1 MTTVH
6 AIDEL
11 KPRLKEILYRC
22 MEEIRATK
30 AALYFLEP
38 ASKNYV
44 LIESYGFRDSQLR
57 NPILPDSDVID
68 RLLTRRTPFF
78 VNGLG
83 VDPRFSEMLYLA
95 DTERILVAPLF
106 SRGRLI
112 AFVDMRDKPS
122 KQPFVEPDL
131 VAAQRISD
139 QIIEMIGSSE
149 LFGPWRAIQLSNLES
164 AVASNSRP
172 EVTLQTVPPA
182 QPRPTKPPAV
192 PAGKAPSEGKA
203 PAAATLYSAQWYVEK
218 ARATL
223 ANDLRRSRSASFV
236 LTDAEFAAIRPSLTP
251 FLLLPNVVMASLSS
265 FSQVGSSRDIATSG
279 PIDAEAMEK
288 FDSKLEAW
296 IRKRGEI
303 FTPPRTQI
311 YQPFEDS
318 RPVDAQS
325 LASILSAPVT
335 AGDRKGLALSVGFSI
350 VPDRATQSKLTSLLE
365 SLQKSIEQALSHQTH
380 SSTRQRIA
388 ESLLEPDFREFP
400 ALKEHSLR
408 VAHLADKFAKFLKLP
423 QHDIDTIR
431 IAAIVHDVGVRFL
444 DYERLYRKQTLTP
457 EERGLLQEH
466 PIIGSAV
473 VARSGLGAEIAN
485 IVLCHQE
492 RVDGSGYP
500 QKLSAAEIPLA
511 SKIIHICEAFDA
523 MTSPNSY
530 QPQLPE
536 RQALE
541 RIRSLS
547 GQQFD
552 ADLVPRFVAMLAG

>member
-1 MTTVH
+1 MTVPG
-6 AIDEL
+6 IDEL
-11 KPRLKEILYRC
+11 KPRMKEILYRC

-30 AALYFLEP
+30 AALYFLDP
-38 ASKNYV
+38 ASKNYSLV
-44 LIESYGFRDSQLR
+44 ESYGFRESQLR

-78 VNGLG
+78 INGLG
-83 VDPRFSEMLYLA
+83 VDPRFSEMLYEA
-95 DTERILVAPLF
+95 DTERILIAPIF

-122 KQPFVEPDL
+122 KQPFGEADL
-131 VAAQRISD
+131 AAAQKISD
-139 QIIEMIGSSE
+139 QINEMVGTSE
-149 LFGPWRAIQLSNLES
+149 LFGPWRAIQLSN
-164 AVASNSRP
+164 VGQTTGASPRG
-172 EVTLQTVPPA
+172 ELA
-182 QPRPTKPPAV
+182 PRPVAVAV
-192 PAGKAPSEGKA
+192 PAVRPVPPPPTRSPEQ
-203 PAAATLYSAQWYVEK
+203 PAAPKAIEPYSSGWYVEK

-223 ANDLRRSRSASFV
+223 ANDLRRSRSAALV
-236 LTDAEFAAIRPSLTP
+236 LTDAEFEAIRPALTP

-265 FSQVGSSRDIATSG
+265 FSQIGSSREIAAIG
-279 PIDAEAMEK
+279 PIDPEALEK

-296 IRKRGEI
+296 IRKRGEL
-303 FTPPRTQI
+303 FTSPRTRI
-311 YQPFEDS
+311 YQPFADA
-318 RPVDAQS
+318 RAVDGQS

-335 AGDRKGLALSVGFSI
+335 AGDRKGLALSVGFAI
-350 VPDRATQSKLTSLLE
+350 APDRATQAKLTHLLE
-365 SLQKSIEQALSHQTH
+365 SLQKSIEQAIGHQTLA
-380 SSTRQRIA
+380 SMRQKIA
-388 ESLLEPDFREFP
+388 EALLEPDFREYP

-423 QHDIDTIR
+423 QHEVDTIR
-431 IAAIVHDVGVRFL
+431 IAAIVHDVGIRFL

-457 EERGLLQEH
+457 EERALLQEH
-466 PIIGSAV
+466 PIVGSAV

-536 RQALE
+536 RHALE
-541 RIRSLS
+541 RIRSLA

-552 ADLVPRFVAMLAG
+552 ADLVARFNEMLAG